1 MIEQETT
8 INESKETQRHQEKD
22 SFYNEEIQRLQQAL
36 EERVKANKKIE
47 QNLRKKKL
55 KTEKEVENWVHKYD
69 QEMREKENEIKTLSV
84 SSTT

>member
-22 SFYNEEIQRLQQAL
+22 SFYNEEIQRLHQAL

-47 QNLRKKKL
+47 QNLRKK
-55 KTEKEVENWVHKYD
+55 
-69 QEMREKENEIKTLSV
+69 
-84 SSTT
+84 